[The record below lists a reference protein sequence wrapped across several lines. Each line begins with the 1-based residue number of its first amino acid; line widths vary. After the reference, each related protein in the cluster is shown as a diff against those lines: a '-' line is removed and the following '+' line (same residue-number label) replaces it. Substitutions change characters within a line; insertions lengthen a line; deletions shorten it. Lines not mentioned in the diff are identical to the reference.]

1 MKGIV
6 LAGGSGTRL
15 YPITKGLSKQ
25 LMPIYDKPMIYYPI
39 SVLMLAGI
47 REILV
52 ISTPHDLPGFKR
64 LLGDGSDYGVKFEYA
79 EQPSPDGLAQA
90 FTIGSDFVGNDSACL
105 VLGDNIFFGSGF
117 TDMLKEA
124 VRTAEEEKKATVFG
138 YWVSDPERYGVAEFD
153 KEGNCLSI
161 EEKPKEPKSNYAVV
175 GLYFY
180 PNKVLDVA
188 AHIQPSARGE
198 YEITTVN
205 QEFLKDGE
213 LKVQTLGRGFAWL
226 DTGTHDSLSE
236 ASTFIKVVEKR
247 QGLKVA
253 CLEAIAYRQGWISED
268 KMREIAKPMLKN
280 QYGQYLIRVINELK
294 REVTSTNI
302 VDKTGK

>member
-15 YPITKGLSKQ
+15 YPITKGISKQ
-25 LMPIYDKPMIYYPI
+25 LMPIYDKPMVYYPI

-47 REILV
+47 REILI
-52 ISTPHDLPGFKR
+52 ISTPHDLPGFRR
-64 LLGDGSDYGVKFEYA
+64 LLGDGSDYGVHFEYA

-90 FTIGSDFVGNDSACL
+90 FTIGKDFIGDDSACL
-105 VLGDNIFFGSGF
+105 VLGDNIFYGSGF
-117 TDMLKEA
+117 TPLLKKA
-124 VRTAEEEKKATVFG
+124 VADAENGKATVFG

-161 EEKPKEPKSNYAVV
+161 EEKPAHPKSNYAVV

-180 PNKVLDVA
+180 PNKVVDVSA
-188 AHIQPSARGE
+188 NIQPSARGE

-205 QEFLKDGE
+205 QWFLRDNE
-213 LKVQTLGRGFAWL
+213 LKVALLGRGFAWL

-236 ASTFIKVVEKR
+236 ASTFIEVVEKR
-247 QGLKVA
+247 QGLKIA
-253 CLEAIAYRQGWISED
+253 CLEAIAYRKGWISEER
-268 KMREIAKPMLKN
+268 MRELAQPMIKN
-280 QYGQYLIRVINELK
+280 QYGQYLLKVIDELK
-294 REVTSTNI
+294 REVNSTNI
-302 VDKTGK
+302 LGKTGK